1 MKVKKRARIC
11 NNLQCDIYNKRI
23 NTATTI
29 CRNCQHPLV
38 DAPQPVKK
46 YLWVFLILAVLV
58 AGSVA
63 WWMYPN
69 EVKTQVDNFRQFVAK
84 YFPEKDTSMPLPS
97 PTPPLPLSVQI
108 KLDEILNRLNKLE
121 QELVKND
128 PTNPSVN
135 QIKELKEQ
143 LKQISD
149 FLKRVGNTTDDI
161 TAKVSDL
168 YDKLETS
175 SPDVQT
181 LQQTMTNVLQEMVK
195 PEMDKLRAKLAQLQ
209 DSVNEYHTEIAKVN
223 QKLAEGNLQATEI
236 ATMVAGLQ
244 VNNTKWEATLK
255 EIKRIKETLPAKT
268 ELAEFKQRVESLEL
282 KVENVELKRTIDEM
296 TQKSQ
301 DAEVRQKLEALAN
314 QMAKPTVVIIDLKE
328 LFGLETAKMRGCL
341 TSLPPDFQRMLPMS
355 WVNVQGQSVPNDLK
369 AWMRDITDSTISES
383 PFYIM
388 RREVTIAEF
397 GRYVNQLSSQQQ
409 EDLGNKW
416 QKDNSGNLL
425 SETRPVAS
433 VPWWAA
439 NGYAEWLS
447 QQTQCD
453 LALPTRHQWAAAAI
467 QYANPKNAIVRQ
479 NPNDFSVIPQSR
491 QDDESNVVLDLLG
504 NLREWSIEECSDDGY
519 YLLGEDYKTSR
530 EQIRG
535 KPSCQMGSLRLDT
548 SGFRLILKIETEHS
562 PPSSPATSL

>member
-1 MKVKKRARIC
+1 VPR
-11 NNLQCDIYNKRI
+11 LG
-23 NTATTI
+23 
-29 CRNCQHPLV
+29 
-38 DAPQPVKK
+38 KK
-46 YLWVFLILAVLV
+46 YPWVFLFLAVLGTGGV
-58 AGSVA
+58 V
-63 WWMYPN
+63 WWFYPDWVN
-69 EVKTQVDNFRQFVAK
+69 TRLAEIKQIIAK
-84 YFPEKDTSMPLPS
+84 SPLQSKSEDTPRPPPGPIPG
-97 PTPPLPLSVQI
+97 PTPPLPLSVQQ

-121 QELVKND
+121 QQLVKKY
-128 PTNPSVN
+128 PTNPSDN

-181 LQQTMTNVLQEMVK
+181 LHQTMTNVLQEMVK
-195 PEMDKLRAKLAQLQ
+195 PEVDKLRAKLAQLQ

-236 ATMVAGLQ
+236 ATMVADLQ

-282 KVENVELKRTIDEM
+282 KMENSELQRTIEAM

-301 DAEVRQKLEALAN
+301 NAEVKQKLEALAT
-314 QMAKPTVVIIDLKE
+314 QVTKPKVVIIGLKQ
-328 LFGLETAKMRGCL
+328 LFGLVAGPTGNCL
-341 TSLPPDFQRMLPMS
+341 TSLPLDFQGMLPMS
-355 WVNVQGQSVPNDLK
+355 LVNVQEQPVPDSLK
-369 AWMRDITDSTISES
+369 EWMKDMKDSQVSES

-397 GRYVNQLSSQQQ
+397 RRYVNQLSSTQQ

-416 QKDNSGNLL
+416 QEDNSGNLL
-425 SETRPVAS
+425 PESRPVAS

-439 NGYAEWLS
+439 NGYAEWLL

-453 LALPTRHQWAAAAI
+453 LALPTRHQWVAAAI

-479 NPNDFSVIPQSR
+479 EPNNFSVSPQSR
-491 QDDESNVVLDLLG
+491 NDDNSEAVLDLLG
-504 NLREWSIEECSDDGY
+504 NLREWSIEKCSDDGY
-519 YLLGEDYKTSR
+519 YLLGEDYKTNR

-535 KPSCQMGSLRLDT
+535 TPSCQMGSLRLDT
-548 SGFRLILKIETEHS
+548 SGFRLILKAGTEPN
-562 PPSSPATSL
+562 PPSQRVPSTSI